1 MISSIIKRCRYGGR
15 IIEFIPKIYLDECVP
30 LVVEVAPGDVAEALG
45 RGADLREDGVAEVV
59 AEHGLV
65 VAVGLAVA
73 GGGAVVP
80 LVAGLVV
87 VGLLHQDQALDGHQH
102 LYSTVQSEQYNTIQ
116 YNTVHQHLDDGR
128 GVRVPLLA
136 LGAAPRAKQ
145 GQTNLR
151 E

>member
-15 IIEFIPKIYLDECVP
+15 KIEFIRKTHLDECVP

-102 LYSTVQSEQYNTIQ
+102 LDNTLQYSTVRYITVQYS
-116 YNTVHQHLDDGR
+116 TVHKNLDDGR

-136 LGAAPRAKQ
+136 LGAAPRA
-145 GQTNLR
+145 
-151 E
+151 

>member
-1 MISSIIKRCRYGGR
+1 MQRT
-15 IIEFIPKIYLDECVP
+15 IEFFPKIHLNECVP

-73 GGGAVVP
+73 GGGAIVA

-102 LYSTVQSEQYNTIQ
+102 LYSTV
-116 YNTVHQHLDDGR
+116 
-128 GVRVPLLA
+128 
-136 LGAAPRAKQ
+136 
-145 GQTNLR
+145 
-151 E
+151 